1 MTEPIARNL
10 MTTDV
15 VTIPPDMPVTSIAR
29 LLADRGISGV
39 PVLDADGALLGLV
52 TLADLVTR
60 LSHATHTVPPW
71 LRWLF
76 ADTAKA
82 ADHYAR
88 THGFVAEEVM
98 TSDVVTVP
106 PDTSASAI
114 AETLERKGIRRV
126 LVTER
131 GQLRGVVSRSDLLR
145 AVTSQ
150 ETEMAELPDGRI
162 RVAVVAAMRREPWA
176 DPFRTLVEVHDGIV
190 EFHGFAP
197 GPAVQRALRV
207 LAEQVP
213 GVKGVSDHTEPLP
226 TYYQGPL

>member
-1 MTEPIARNL
+1 MTEPTASDL
-10 MTTDV
+10 MTSEV
-15 VTIPPDMPVTSIAR
+15 VTIPPNMPVTSIAR

-52 TLADLVTR
+52 TQADLVSR
-60 LSHATHTVPPW
+60 LSRTTETAPSW

-76 ADTAKA
+76 ADTARA
-82 ADHYAR
+82 ADRYAR

-98 TSDVVTVP
+98 TPDIVAVP
-106 PDTSASAI
+106 PNTPVSAI

-145 AVTSQ
+145 AVTSN
-150 ETEMAELPDGRI
+150 ETEAAELPDARI
-162 RVAVVAAMRREPWA
+162 RVAIVAAMRREPWA
-176 DPFRTLVEVHDGIV
+176 DPFHTLVEVHDGMV
-190 EFHGFAP
+190 EFYGFAP

-226 TYYQGPL
+226 AYYQGPL